1 VTAGGAVAVTA
12 RAVDLPPMLEP
23 FGDLALTV
31 AVVLTVAVLAFTIP
45 VWVASRRVVK
55 VEAVAWADDVR
66 GDPSATWAADR
77 ALRVLLASCE
87 RERVVFPGL
96 SRVVVGA
103 DRVDVD
109 LVTPTVA
116 PPAPWTTGR
125 DGRRWSAP
133 VELVQLEAVPARR
146 PDELATVVALG
157 SSPEGR
163 VLVGLEALHG
173 VLGVDGD
180 RASRLAVARRVADQ
194 LATSPWCRSTAVLR
208 VGVRDDEVAAGAL
221 LSLDDALDVVVTGAS
236 PGVLFLSEVPSASAW
251 TALRSA
257 LERPENRW
265 GVVLLARHE
274 QVRWQ
279 LTARRDGTLTGDAVG
294 ELRWVDVALNGHEA
308 VAVPAGLARPSADG
322 APASPPV
329 PSVPVAP
336 GTAPAGRRAQPSRGG
351 APQQGGPVPTR

>member
-1 VTAGGAVAVTA
+1 MTATA
-12 RAVDLPPMLEP
+12 LAVDLPPMLEP

-31 AVVLTVAVLAFTIP
+31 AGLLTVAVLAFTIP

-87 RERVVFPGL
+87 REHVVFPGL
-96 SRVVVGA
+96 ARVVVGLE
-103 DRVDVD
+103 RIDVD

-116 PPAPWTTGR
+116 PPAPWSTSR

-133 VELVQLEAVPARR
+133 VELVQLEALPPRR
-146 PDELATVVALG
+146 PEGLATVVALG
-157 SSPEGR
+157 SSAEGR
-163 VLVGLEALHG
+163 VLVGLHALHG
-173 VLGVDGD
+173 VLGIDGD
-180 RASRLAVARRVADQ
+180 RSARLAVACRIADQ
-194 LATSPWCRSTAVLR
+194 LATSPWSRSTAVLR

-236 PGVLFLSEVPSASAW
+236 SGVLFLSEVPSASAW

-257 LERPENRW
+257 LERPENGW
-265 GVVLLARHE
+265 GVVLLARHD

-279 LTARRDGTLTGDAVG
+279 LTARRDGTLVGDAVG
-294 ELRWVDVALNGHEA
+294 ELRWVDVALNGHDA
-308 VAVPAGLARPSADG
+308 VAVPAGLPRSAAEG
-322 APASPPV
+322 APSSPPV
-329 PSVPVAP
+329 PSLPVAP
-336 GTAPAGRRAQPSRGG
+336 GTAPAGRRRDTSRGG
-351 APQQGGPVPTR
+351 AARPGDAVPTR